1 MKEFLKEYKGFVI
14 VGAILLVVA
23 VFWFATPAGV
33 SIRNNWMHSVKKAD
47 DATNYNTL
55 KEVEDTCRGMISS
68 YKSDKV
74 IYDQYKDSEDK
85 EEQSW
90 AANAKIRANQTAIKY
105 NEYYLKN
112 SYIWED
118 NIPSDINTTLEILE

>member
-14 VGAILLVVA
+14 VGVILLVVA
-23 VFWFATPAGV
+23 VFWFAAPAVV

-55 KEVEDTCRGMISS
+55 KEVEDKCRAMISS

-118 NIPSDINTTLEILE
+118 NIPSDINTTLEVLE

>member
-1 MKEFLKEYKGFVI
+1 MKEFLKEYKGLVI
-14 VGAILLVVA
+14 VGAILLAVA

-33 SIRNNWMHSVKKAD
+33 SIHNNWMHSVKKAD

-118 NIPSDINTTLEILE
+118 NIPSDINTTLEVLE